1 MRNIIKMNS
10 KLILLGLMLTSSLI
24 AQKPYRYGTTAASF
38 LEIGIGPA
46 VAMGEAY
53 VSVGNNISS
62 IYWNPAGLAFQE
74 HSELIVMDQA
84 WVAGIANRYAA
95 VAITVPRVGNIGL
108 SMNHVDFGSIEVT
121 NLQYQDGTKEFYR
134 ASEYAMALT
143 YARSI
148 VNWFSFGV
156 STKYISSS
164 IWHSGASALALDLGV
179 SIVTDFLSP
188 TGNKEEGMR
197 IGMSISNY
205 GSKMS
210 YSGIDMLNAIDIL
223 PDEAGNYSAVQGEFR
238 TESWDLPVIF
248 RAGVSFYP
256 LYTHTHNLLL
266 AMDVLHPNNNSE
278 SINMGLQYDMGFI
291 RGTHLF
297 LRTGIRGL
305 YLVNAPEELN
315 LFGSSLPYSAFT
327 WGGGIEY
334 KLFGRQSIA
343 LDYAYR
349 SMGLLGYANSFT
361 LTYQF

>member
-1 MRNIIKMNS
+1 
-10 KLILLGLMLTSSLI
+10 LGLFLVSSLY

-38 LEIGIGPA
+38 LEIGIGSA

-53 VSVGNNISS
+53 VSVGKDISS

-74 HSELIVMDQA
+74 RNEMIVMDQS
-84 WVAGIANRYAA
+84 WVAGIANRYAGI
-95 VAITVPRVGNIGL
+95 AITIPNVGNIGL
-108 SMNHVDFGSIEVT
+108 TINHVDFGSIAVT
-121 NLQYQDGTKEFYR
+121 NLKYQDGTGEFYR

-156 STKYISSS
+156 TTKYIGST
-164 IWHSGASALALDLGV
+164 IWHSGANALALDLGV
-179 SIVTDFLSP
+179 SIITEFLSP
-188 TGNKEEGMR
+188 TGNKKEGMR

-223 PDEAGNYSAVQGEFR
+223 PDEAGNYSAVQGVYR

-248 RAGVSFYP
+248 RAGISFYP
-256 LYTHTHNLLL
+256 LYTHKQNLLF
-266 AMDVLHPNNNSE
+266 AIDVLHPNNNSE
-278 SINMGLQYDMGFI
+278 SLNLGLQYDLSFI
-291 RGTHLF
+291 RDTHIY
-297 LRTGIRGL
+297 LRTGMRGL
-305 YLVNAPEELN
+305 YLVNADEELS
-315 LFGSSLPYSAFT
+315 LFGANIPYSALT
-327 WGGGIEY
+327 YGGGLEFR
-334 KLFGRQSIA
+334 LFGGQAVA

-349 SMGLLGYANSFT
+349 SMGILGYANSFT

>member
-1 MRNIIKMNS
+1 MKTISKIIF
-10 KLILLGLMLTSSLI
+10 LGLLLSSSLF
-24 AQKPYRYGTTAASF
+24 AQKPYRYGTTAANF

-74 HSELIVMDQA
+74 QPELIVMDQA

-95 VAITVPRVGNIGL
+95 VAITVPNVGNIGL
-108 SMNHVDFGSIEVT
+108 SMNHVDFGSIAVT
-121 NLQYQDGTKEFYR
+121 NLRYQDGTGEFYQ

-148 VNWFSFGV
+148 VNWFSFGI
-156 STKYISSS
+156 STKYVSST

-179 SIVTDFLSP
+179 AIVTDFFSP
-188 TGNKEEGMR
+188 TGNQEEGMR

-210 YSGIDMLNAIDIL
+210 YSGIDMLNVIDIE
-223 PDEAGNYSAVQGEFR
+223 PDEAGNYSTVQGEYK
-238 TESWDLPVIF
+238 TDSWDLPVIF

-256 LYTHTHNLLL
+256 FYTHKHNLLV

-278 SINMGLQYDMGFI
+278 SINLGLQYDMAFI
-291 RGTHLF
+291 RGTHIF
-297 LRTGIRGL
+297 LRTGLRGMYL
-305 YLVNAPEELN
+305 YNGDEELN
-315 LFGSSLPYSAFT
+315 FFDSAIPYSAFT
-327 WGGGIEY
+327 YGGGIEY
-334 KLFGRQSIA
+334 NLFGRQAIA